1 MSLLNLPTLA
11 SVLLAIVVSSAIAV
25 VLHFII
31 HPLWAADLT
40 EETKKTADH
49 VATRVGVVYA
59 VVIGMMFA
67 NVRIE
72 HVQMIQAIESEASA
86 LIRLYT
92 AIERDEGER
101 GEEVRQSLVEYIR
114 FIVEEQWPALRA
126 ARAQPG
132 DRHLSGGHQ
141 LKLAWEYVL
150 QAEQN
155 AGNSNLRMLL
165 DQVEHHRILRL
176 FDTKGSLL
184 PLFWYIAALGYFA
197 SLVPLCVYPPSVRRS
212 LLIALYSSL
221 VSVVLLGIYIL
232 SHPYS
237 EAAGIDPVVY
247 KSILE
252 AAGSGLNNPP

>member
-1 MSLLNLPTLA
+1 MSLLNLPTFA
-11 SVLLAIVVSSAIAV
+11 NVLLAIVVSSAIAV
-25 VLHFII
+25 VFHFVI
-31 HPLWAADLT
+31 HPLWARDLS

-49 VATRVGVVYA
+49 VATRIGVVYA

-92 AIERDEGER
+92 AIERDAGKQS
-101 GEEVRQSLVEYIR
+101 EEVRKSLIEYIR

-132 DRHLSGGHQ
+132 DRHLLGGQQ
-141 LKLAWEYVL
+141 LKLAWDYVL
-150 QAEQN
+150 RTEQN
-155 AGNSNLRMLL
+155 SDNSNLRMLL
-165 DQVEHHRILRL
+165 DQVEHYRILRL
-176 FDTKGSLL
+176 FDIKGSLL

-197 SLVPLCVYPPSVRRS
+197 SLVPLCVYPPSIRRS
-212 LLIALYSSL
+212 SLIALYSSL
-221 VSVVLLGIYIL
+221 VSVVLLGIFIL

-237 EAAGIDPVVY
+237 KAAGIDPVVY

-252 AAGSGLNNPP
+252 AAGSGLSNTR